1 MLANRGQFS
10 TNVNLVANPTSSD
23 FGERRAA
30 AAAGQVSGA
39 LFAEPVASAE
49 LEAAAIKWAACL
61 HVDAIRLAGMRKP
74 TSGQESIASEAISEE
89 LLYEAANLV
98 AASAVASINN
108 LRFPALASFFLL
120 LLLLGQFLA
129 SCFRPRFDGG
139 GARC

>member
-23 FGERRAA
+23 FGERRA

-74 TSGQESIASEAISEE
+74 TSGQESIASEPISEE

-120 LLLLGQFLA
+120 LLLGQFLA